1 LDKNPILEIF
11 GGVHKPLFQVT
22 RSTYLKLNCVLY
34 RFDHLSDIVKRVI
47 DERPP
52 NVIDFFEEFSRNVRE
67 QKFHVPERFPP
78 NGVFADSRMF
88 RPAKKI
94 LQAIKASSNQN
105 QISIVGFN
113 LKSKFVASMQCRRH

>member
-1 LDKNPILEIF
+1 MRYIYFNFCLL
-11 GGVHKPLFQVT
+11 
-22 RSTYLKLNCVLY
+22 SLNVR
-34 RFDHLSDIVKRVI
+34 RFDHLSDIIKRVV

-78 NGVFADSRMF
+78 NAVFADSRMF

-94 LQAIKASSNQN
+94 LHSIKASLLNRY
-105 QISIVGFN
+105 IS
-113 LKSKFVASMQCRRH
+113 RY